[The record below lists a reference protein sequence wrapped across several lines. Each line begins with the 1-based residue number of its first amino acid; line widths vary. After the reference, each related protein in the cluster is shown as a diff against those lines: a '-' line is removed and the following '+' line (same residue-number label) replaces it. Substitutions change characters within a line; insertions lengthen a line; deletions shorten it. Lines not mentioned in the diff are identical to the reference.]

1 MNLIILATHNRN
13 KVAEFTSIVPA
24 KTWSV
29 KAASD
34 FPELE
39 DVEETGN
46 TFADI
51 ALLKARY
58 VTKIL
63 GQIAIAD
70 DSGLSVEYLKGAP
83 GIYSARY
90 AGETKNDQANN
101 KKLLKSLVGIE
112 KRAAEFCCAI
122 AITYPDGREFVVEG
136 RCQGIIGLEAR
147 GNNGFGYDPLF
158 YLPEMGKTMAELT
171 MEEKNRISHRAKAFN
186 LALKVLQRE
195 EKAKKLQSN

>member
-1 MNLIILATHNRN
+1 MNKIVFATHNKN
-13 KVAEFTSIVPA
+13 KVAELTSMLPA
-24 KTWSV
+24 KSWSV
-29 KAASD
+29 QAASD

-46 TFADI
+46 SFAEN

-58 VTKIL
+58 VTKML

-70 DSGLSVEYLKGAP
+70 DSGLTVEYLKGAP

-101 KKLLKSLVGIE
+101 KKLIKALVGIE
-112 KRAAEFCCAI
+112 NRVAAFCCAI
-122 AITYPDGREFVVEG
+122 AITYPNGKEFVVEG
-136 RCQGIIGLEAR
+136 SCPGIIGLEAR

-171 MEEKNRISHRAKAFN
+171 MEEKNKISHRAKAFS

-195 EKAKKLQSN
+195 EEIVKLHRL